1 MKSEL
6 RQVFFMAVFW
16 FLCTAFVF
24 FVPWWNSNKEEVSD
38 SQEVIEDTL
47 TWETLEVVDSYE
59 WKILRLWVV
68 QNNNQFN
75 SALERVILSF
85 KSNYWWDVEI
95 VSISPSSFSW
105 SNLNV
110 DLLLLPYDLL
120 TGFDLNPFVFE
131 EDITP
136 LFISQLRNF
145 VKENNTFMPFGIDIP
160 VMYGK
165 SSLWNG
171 LDWLILWAQNR
182 NPTRSYAPFNFWISD
197 NSSTLDNSLI
207 SAQQV
212 IDFVEVN
219 NVWGFDTWVDF
230 TPANKD
236 LQDRLLKSIQ
246 WSSELCNQ
254 YPLSCLLDKWL
265 LWVAWWFK
273 SNYNNHFE
281 ESLKMWTY
289 PYQWK
294 LPFVRLYGFVLPT
307 DAKEYLM
314 ALYFVSNYMME
325 FSFWDWKN
333 SMALDSKLSPV
344 FQNEYEANCRQDA
357 CSLSQSFTILEDA
370 YWKILKLL
378 NDSAFWNVIEKKVQP
393 NLYLEKTLL

>member
-1 MKSEL
+1 MHK
-6 RQVFFMAVFW
+6 
-16 FLCTAFVF
+16 
-24 FVPWWNSNKEEVSD
+24 
-38 SQEVIEDTL
+38 
-47 TWETLEVVDSYE
+47 
-59 WKILRLWVV
+59 
-68 QNNNQFN
+68 
-75 SALERVILSF
+75 
-85 KSNYWWDVEI
+85 NYI
-95 VSISPSSFSW
+95 
-105 SNLNV
+105 
-110 DLLLLPYDLL
+110 
-120 TGFDLNPFVFE
+120 
-131 EDITP
+131 
-136 LFISQLRNF
+136 ISQLRNF
-145 VKENNTFMPFGIDIP
+145 VKENDTFMPFGIDIP
-160 VMYGK
+160 VMFGK

-171 LDWLILWAQNR
+171 LDWLILWSQNR

-197 NSSTLDNSLI
+197 NSSTLDNSII

-212 IDFVEVN
+212 IDFIEVN

-273 SNYNNHFE
+273 SNYNDHFE

-314 ALYFVSNYMME
+314 ALYFVSNYMVE

>member
-24 FVPWWNSNKEEVSD
+24 FVPWWNSNKEGVSD

-75 SALERVILSF
+75 SALDSSIRSF
-85 KSNYWWDVEI
+85 RSNYWWDVEI

-105 SNLNV
+105 TDIDV

-120 TGFDLNPFVFE
+120 TGLNLNPFVFE

-182 NPTRSYAPFNFWISD
+182 NPMRSYAPFNFWIC
-197 NSSTLDNSLI
+197 I
-207 SAQQV
+207 V
-212 IDFVEVN
+212 
-219 NVWGFDTWVDF
+219 
-230 TPANKD
+230 
-236 LQDRLLKSIQ
+236 
-246 WSSELCNQ
+246 Q
-254 YPLSCLLDKWL
+254 Y
-265 LWVAWWFK
+265 
-273 SNYNNHFE
+273 
-281 ESLKMWTY
+281 
-289 PYQWK
+289 
-294 LPFVRLYGFVLPT
+294 
-307 DAKEYLM
+307 
-314 ALYFVSNYMME
+314 
-325 FSFWDWKN
+325 
-333 SMALDSKLSPV
+333 
-344 FQNEYEANCRQDA
+344 
-357 CSLSQSFTILEDA
+357 
-370 YWKILKLL
+370 
-378 NDSAFWNVIEKKVQP
+378 
-393 NLYLEKTLL
+393 